1 MLDIVENLIES
12 REYKHSLTIDMVS
25 RNIALSDCYGP
36 ENPENQGE
44 GIRISL
50 FLGIPVLVGL

>member
-12 REYKHSLTIDMVS
+12 REYKHCLTIDMFF

-36 ENPENQGE
+36 ENSRAFE
-44 GIRISL
+44 SA
-50 FLGIPVLVGL
+50 FF